1 MALPTTY
8 VVYLLLKK
16 LADTIIVAQALSG
29 FLGLQEL
36 KRSYTA
42 MKTVNTRKKQL
53 YGNEDSKHMNYF
65 KNSV

>member
-29 FLGLQEL
+29 VLGLQEL

-42 MKTVNTRKKQL
+42 MKIVNT
-53 YGNEDSKHMNYF
+53 
-65 KNSV
+65 